1 MQIPFVDLKAQYQ
14 SIKKE
19 IDTTIQTIIEQAT
32 FIGGEPVKI
41 FEKQF
46 SEWTGIRHI
55 ISCANGTDA
64 IEIALQVLGIGKGD
78 EVLVPA
84 ISWISTSEAVSNV
97 GAKPIFIDIDKDF
110 YTLNPAL
117 IEEKITPRTKAIIPV
132 HLYGQMADM
141 PQIIEI
147 AKKYQLKVIEDCAQ
161 AHGAD
166 LQGKQAG
173 SWGDVATFSFYPGK
187 NLGAYGDAGA
197 IATNDDALSEKVRRI
212 CNHGQL
218 SKHDHQIEGR
228 NSRLDTLQAAILSA
242 KLPYLT
248 TWNDQRLGHAIYYNK
263 LLKNSVIHTPAIRPN
278 SNHVFHLYVIR
289 TKQRNE
295 LMQFLKKEGI
305 QTAIHYPTA
314 LPFLPCYAHYQHQ
327 LSDFPIASQYQHE
340 ILSLPMYAEL
350 TKKMQDYVA
359 EKVMSCEL

>member
-1 MQIPFVDLKAQYQ
+1 MQVPFVDLKAQYQ

-19 IDTTIQTIIEQAT
+19 IDSTIQTIIEQAT
-32 FIGGEPVKI
+32 FIGGEPVKL
-41 FEKQF
+41 FERQF
-46 SEWTGIRHI
+46 SEWTGIKHI

-110 YTLNPAL
+110 YTINPEL
-117 IEEKITPRTKAIIPV
+117 IEEKITPHTKAIIPV

-141 PQIIEI
+141 PQIVEI
-147 AKKYQLKVIEDCAQ
+147 AQKYQLKVIEDCAQ
-161 AHGAD
+161 AHGAS

-173 SWGDVATFSFYPGK
+173 SWGNIATFSFYPGK

-197 IATNDDALSEKVRRI
+197 IATNDDALAEKVRRI

-218 SKHDHQIEGR
+218 TKHDHPIEGR

-248 TWNDQRLGHAIYYNK
+248 AWNDQRLNHAIYYNE
-263 LLKNSVIHTPAIRPN
+263 LLKNSAIHTPAICPN

-314 LPFLPCYAHYQHQ
+314 LPFLPCYAHYKHQ
-327 LSDFPIASQYQHE
+327 ASEFPIASQYQHE

-350 TKKMQDYVA
+350 TKEMQNYVV
-359 EKVMSCEL
+359 EKVMSFL